1 MKLRI
6 ALFYHSLVSD
16 WNHGNAHFLRGV
28 ASELQARRHDVRI
41 FEPENSWSR
50 QNLLED
56 RGPEALAA
64 FERAFPN
71 LTSTRYSPHHLEVD
85 KWLDGVDLVLV
96 HEWNEAHLISA
107 VGEFRRRNRYLR
119 ALFHD
124 THHRALTAEHELSR
138 FDLSNYDGVLTY
150 GASLKQAYERRGWG
164 RQVHVWHEAADVRV
178 FYPRESNRT
187 SGDVVWIGNWGDQ
200 ERTEELREYFLTP
213 VQNLK
218 LTAQV
223 YGVRYP
229 PAALHE
235 LGRCGIRYG
244 GWLPNFE
251 VPEVFAQFR
260 ATVHVPRRPYTR
272 ELPGIPTIR
281 PFEALAC
288 GIPLVSAP
296 WRDEEGLFRI
306 GTDFLM
312 AQNGEEM
319 QRCLQEVLND
329 PALAQ
334 SLTAKGLETIRTRH
348 TCAHRI
354 DELLSLYE
362 SLRPASSADD
372 NEFTMPQEV
381 HA

>member
-1 MKLRI
+1 MKV

-28 ASELQARRHDVRI
+28 ASELQARGHDVRI

-50 QNLLED
+50 ENLLQD

-64 FERAFPN
+64 FEQAFPN
-71 LTSTRYSPHHLEVD
+71 LTSARYSPHAFNRE
-85 KWLDGVDLVLV
+85 KWLDGINLDGIDLVLV
-96 HEWNEAHLISA
+96 HEWNEPQVVAALGA
-107 VGEFRRRNRYLR
+107 YRRWNPHIRV
-119 ALFHD
+119 LFHD

-138 FDLSNYDGVLTY
+138 FDLSNYDGVLAY
-150 GASLKQAYERRGWG
+150 GASLKRAYENRGWG
-164 RQVHVWHEAADVRV
+164 RQVHVWHEAADTRI
-178 FYPRESNRT
+178 FYPREKFRAL
-187 SGDVVWIGNWGDQ
+187 GDVVWIGNWGDE
-200 ERTEELREYFLTP
+200 ERTQELREYFLTP
-213 VQNLK
+213 VCNLK

-235 LGRCGIRYG
+235 LGACGISYG

-251 VPEVFAQFR
+251 VPEVFAGFR

-288 GIPLVSAP
+288 GIPLISAP
-296 WRDEEGLFRI
+296 WRDEENLFRV
-306 GTDFLM
+306 GHDFLM
-312 AQNGEEM
+312 AQNRDEM
-319 QRCLQEVLND
+319 QCLVRDVLHD
-329 PALAQ
+329 EALAA
-334 SLTAKGLETIRTRH
+334 SLAESGLETIRARH
-348 TCAHRI
+348 TCAHRV
-354 DELLSLYE
+354 DELLGLFAE
-362 SLRPASSADD
+362 IAPRELR
-372 NEFTMPQEV
+372 EEV